1 MFERDKGRN
10 GQNEIGFRIHALCKQ
25 ILGGMFDMIIRKCRH
40 GIVTVIVIRLVA
52 NRQAR
57 NARLLGRFLEVLG
70 QKLALLVEI
79 VGSALLEEER
89 KNNTLAVSSKEM
101 FLFGIT

>member
-1 MFERDKGRN
+1 MGETAKMKSGL
-10 GQNEIGFRIHALCKQ
+10 GFHALCKQ

-52 NRQAR
+52 NRHAR
-57 NARLLGRFLEVLG
+57 DAGLLGRFLEVLG

-89 KNNTLAVSSKEM
+89 KKQNISCVIQRVWDNKKK
-101 FLFGIT
+101 